1 MGRIDDRED
10 YGEARLRSA
19 GVDTEMHRVVF
30 TWQGENLIRIIS
42 AEKASCEQREMKL
55 KSTIEQHSPI
65 QIGDIG
71 ERGEDK
77 TSPDAPNAES
87 LGADFWETAPVFMP
101 GGKTSVH
108 LRLDSDVVRWF
119 KSKGKG
125 HLTRMNAVLKAYVEA
140 QKN

>member
-1 MGRIDDRED
+1 
-10 YGEARLRSA
+10 
-19 GVDTEMHRVVF
+19 
-30 TWQGENLIRIIS
+30 
-42 AEKASCEQREMKL
+42 MKD
-55 KSTIEQHSPI
+55 KSTIVRHSFF
-65 QIGDIG
+65 QIGAIG

-77 TSPDAPNAES
+77 TSPDATSPDAPEAAS
-87 LGADFWETAPVFMP
+87 LGADFWETAPVVMP

-140 QKN
+140 QNN